1 MISLE
6 AIKFHG
12 LRKENNNSNNGGY
25 HMKWQTFQLLEGRVL
40 STGHCGEES
49 PHRWL
54 GGGPWQL
61 PLWSSTPTSETCGRE
76 QEACLGWHCTPNSNL
91 GC

>member
-1 MISLE
+1 MISLG
-6 AIKFHG
+6 AIKCHG
-12 LRKENNNSNNGGY
+12 LRKENNKSNNGGY
-25 HMKWQTFQLLEGRVL
+25 LMKWQNFQLLEGRVL

-61 PLWSSTPTSETCGRE
+61 PLWRSTPTSQTC
-76 QEACLGWHCTPNSNL
+76 
-91 GC
+91 